1 MKKAFSIIEVVLAI
15 IIIGISMLAIP
26 TIISQSTLS
35 NLHAI
40 RQEAILSAK
49 MQMSLMFAM
58 PWDSKSIDSKTA
70 SHKVTLTD
78 SKTPGLQNP
87 IDTNGNEITGSKAR
101 ENLKTNIY
109 TKEKASKPSEN
120 TKNTKKLDGLDHLNN
135 FSKELIIKTDN
146 TKKGDRDLIVPI
158 KTKFSVSYI
167 DDSLKKGN
175 YLKDQNTEFN
185 FTTTTKTDTTNIKMI
200 ELKTC
205 FTEEGKN
212 RECSDKNKD
221 IILRAYSAN
230 VAPAFIITKEIR

>member
-15 IIIGISMLAIP
+15 IIIGVSMLAIP
-26 TIISQSTLS
+26 TIISQSTVS

-40 RQEAILSAK
+40 RQEATLSAK

-58 PWDSKSIDSKTA
+58 PWDSKSIDSTA

-78 SKTPGLQNP
+78 SKTLGLQNP
-87 IDTNGNEITGSKAR
+87 IDTNGNEITDSNAR
-101 ENLKTNIY
+101 KNLKNNIY
-109 TKEKASKPSEN
+109 TKEKASKPS
-120 TKNTKKLDGLDHLNN
+120 KKTSLDGLDHLDG
-135 FSKELIIKTDN
+135 FSKELKINPNN
-146 TKKGDRDLIVPI
+146 TQKGDRDLIVPI
-158 KTKFSVSYI
+158 KTEFSVSYI

-175 YLKDQNTEFN
+175 YLEDRNTEFN
-185 FTTTTKTDTTNIKMI
+185 FTTTKKTDTTNIKMI

-205 FTEEGKN
+205 FTEDGKSKK
-212 RECSDKNKD
+212 CSDKNKD